1 VQVIRKKGR
10 APIKA
15 WIDGVELEEE
25 ARRQLANVAALP
37 FIHHHVAVMPD
48 CHWGMGATIG
58 SVIPSVGAIVPAA
71 VGVDLGCGMTAQET
85 SLRAADLPEALAV
98 VRAAIER
105 AIPVGG
111 PGERGSWK
119 ESGRQGM
126 PAAVTAAWRAMEAG
140 WRAIVAAHPKIAK
153 GLTAEQLG
161 TLGTG
166 NHFIEV
172 CLDETD
178 AVWVMLHS
186 GSRGLGNRI
195 GTYFIERAKD
205 AMRRTGTKLPDA
217 NLAWLA
223 ERSADFADYVAA
235 VGVAQDFART
245 NRALMMERVLVVLR
259 EHLPPFRLG
268 ARAID
273 VHHNY
278 VASEHHFG
286 KDVWVT
292 RKGAVR
298 ARSGDLG
305 IIPGSMGTRSYI
317 VRGKGNPESFHSC
330 SHGAGRRM
338 SRAAAKKRFTV
349 DDHARATAGVECR
362 KDAGVID
369 ETPGAYKDVDAV
381 MAAQRDLVDVVH
393 TLRAVL
399 CVKG

>member
-1 VQVIRKKGR
+1 MQIIEEKGR
-10 APIKA
+10 VPIKA

-25 ARRQLANVAALP
+25 ARRQLRNVAALP

-58 SVIPSVGAIVPAA
+58 SVIPTVGAIVPAA
-71 VGVDLGCGMTAQET
+71 VGVDLGCGMMAQET
-85 SLRAADLPEALAV
+85 SLRASDLPDTLAGL
-98 VRAAIER
+98 RAAIER
-105 AIPVGG
+105 AVPVGG

-119 ESGRQGM
+119 ESGRHGM
-126 PAAVTAAWRAMEAG
+126 PAAVAGAWRSMARG
-140 WRAIVAAHPKIAK
+140 WRDIVAAHPKIGK

-172 CLDETD
+172 CLDEHD

-195 GTYFIERAKD
+195 GTYFIERAKE
-205 AMRRTGTKLPDA
+205 AMRRASVPLPDA
-217 NLAWLA
+217 NLAYLV
-223 ERSADFADYVAA
+223 ERSAEFDDYVDA
-235 VGVAQDFART
+235 VGFAQDFART
-245 NRALMMERVLVVLR
+245 NRQLMMDRVLAMLR

-268 ARAID
+268 AQAID
-273 VHHNY
+273 SHHNY
-278 VASEHHFG
+278 VASERHFG

-298 ARSGDLG
+298 ARNGDLG

-317 VRGKGNPESFHSC
+317 VRGKGNPESFSSC

-338 SRAAAKKRFTV
+338 SRGAAKRCFTV
-349 DDHARATAGVECR
+349 ADHVRATAGVECR
-362 KDAGVID
+362 KDAGVLD

-381 MAAQRDLVDVVH
+381 MAAQRDLVEVVH
-393 TLRAVL
+393 TLRAVV
-399 CVKG
+399 CIKG